1 MCWGPLDL
9 AVTIALRWLSAPE
22 VTCKAQPEPTAWLLS
37 VPTIENPMSQGI
49 LEMVGSMVTLVFA
62 IPLALAGGELLLS
75 GNLPIGIGLLAVA
88 LAMIVVDQYVVTPGD
103 LPVLIA
109 SKLGG
114 AVAEQPD
121 EE

>member
-1 MCWGPLDL
+1 
-9 AVTIALRWLSAPE
+9 
-22 VTCKAQPEPTAWLLS
+22 
-37 VPTIENPMSQGI
+37 MSQGI
-49 LEMVGSMVTLVFA
+49 LEMLGSMATLIFA
-62 IPLALAGGELLLS
+62 IPLALAGGELLFR
-75 GNLPIGIGLLAVA
+75 GNLPIGVGLLAVA

-114 AVAEQPD
+114 AVAEPPD